1 MKFLIGITIVFFV
14 GILSSNAFGE
24 TEYVDEKRNFSITLP
39 DGWIIGENPRLA
51 DGFQKFQKDGDIEP
65 YKPVIFVLDDKNYD
79 KTPYFASYTP

>member
-39 DGWIIGENPRLA
+39 DGWIIGEKPRLE

-65 YKPVIFVLDDKNYD
+65 YKPVIFVLYDKNYD
-79 KTPYFASYTP
+79 KRI